1 MKNKLGVYALAMFAG
16 GVKGGFSTGFDLS
29 ESIMNRK
36 NKNLPNPEFKKKKHK
51 RNKKTGY

>member
-1 MKNKLGVYALAMFAG
+1 VKNKLGVYALAMFAG